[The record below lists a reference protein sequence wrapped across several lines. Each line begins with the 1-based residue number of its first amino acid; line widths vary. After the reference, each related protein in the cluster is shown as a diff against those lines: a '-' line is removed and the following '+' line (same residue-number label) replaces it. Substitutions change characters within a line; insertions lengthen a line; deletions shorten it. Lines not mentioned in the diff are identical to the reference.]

1 MELIEY
7 LEKVEEQ
14 IDRLIDRYFGA
25 PVGELNKASAHLL
38 TAGGK
43 RLRPAV
49 MMLAADAVRKGS
61 SDDLIPAA
69 IALELTHSFTL
80 IHDDIMDGDE
90 VRRGVPTVNKKW
102 DEPTAILAGDV
113 LYARA
118 FEFICMALASDAAKL
133 RAVSMLAVTCEEICA
148 GQHLDM
154 AFEDRDDV
162 SEEEYLEMVGKKTG
176 ALYAASAA
184 IGGVL
189 AGGSQPQ
196 IDALFRYGMNIGSDI
211 REGKQT
217 LINIKAREHGFDL
230 APYRRRLND
239 AEIDELIQKL
249 TDIGVIP
256 ADQHRYVLC
265 RAGLLRMTEDLL
277 HVLRAYA
284 LQNAVRHGDA
294 PKAGAIVGAVM
305 GKHPELR
312 SRAKEV
318 SALVRQVIEEV
329 TALSPEARLKNMQ
342 KVGS

>member
-14 IDRLIDRYFGA
+14 VDRLIDRYFGA

-49 MMLAADAVRKGS
+49 MMLAADAVRRGS
-61 SDDLIPAA
+61 SDDLMPAA

-90 VRRGVPTVNKKW
+90 VRRGVPTVNMKW

-118 FEFICMALASDAAKL
+118 FEFICQALTADAAKL
-133 RAVSMLAVTCEEICA
+133 RAVSMLAITCEEICA
-148 GQHLDM
+148 GQPRDM

-196 IDALFRYGMNIGSDI
+196 IDALFRYGMNIGVAFQIQDDLIDLLASPEKSGKDRASDI

-230 APYRRRLND
+230 APYRRRLSD
-239 AEIDELIQKL
+239 AEIDDLIQQL
-249 TDIGVIP
+249 TQIGVIGEVK
-256 ADQHRYVLC
+256 ATAEELVTSAAKVL
-265 RAGLLRMTEDLL
+265 AILKPSEQKDLL
-277 HVLRAYA
+277 ITIGTFFVERGY
-284 LQNAVRHGDA
+284 
-294 PKAGAIVGAVM
+294 
-305 GKHPELR
+305 
-312 SRAKEV
+312 
-318 SALVRQVIEEV
+318 
-329 TALSPEARLKNMQ
+329 
-342 KVGS
+342 